1 MGVLHPQQA
10 STLNGCIPC
19 RIHPGVDVQQLL
31 RRGTTAAFN
40 HQDRLVSRSAA
51 RGGDK
56 PTRVAKM
63 LEVKQNG
70 AGLAVAG
77 QKVQQVI
84 DINVQAIAQRDEVGK
99 PHLALLR
106 PVKDGIRDGG
116 RLRDKGQFT
125 AMDRDR
131 REAGVQALPRR
142 QQSQAVRAEQAHL
155 IARGAFEQ
163 RRILFRL
170 RRENDAGFT
179 PFLP

>member
-1 MGVLHPQQA
+1 
-10 STLNGCIPC
+10 
-19 RIHPGVDVQQLL
+19 
-31 RRGTTAAFN
+31 
-40 HQDRLVSRSAA
+40 
-51 RGGDK
+51 
-56 PTRVAKM
+56 M

-170 RRENDAGFT
+170 RRE
-179 PFLP
+179 